1 MPKKS
6 KKGGGGKDGGRTE
19 GERLLFQQQR
29 AQAEEEMAKKKEEML
44 TLFLKDKL
52 QKEERNTAVN
62 LLKLNDGWRSIL
74 RQTRSDELRKDIV
87 VMQQSFERQ
96 LDAMDNITKN
106 LLRDLQESERQSAQ
120 VHRAHLQRV
129 DSLWAQ
135 QDKRLMFLHQ
145 RWEGGL
151 QQLSSNYNSDK
162 KQMLEHFRKLRAELE
177 DAEFTLRKQHEETIS
192 ELHEV
197 YGTSISAYNDISDT
211 TVHHT
216 ASHWSLS
223 AVSSLCAQKAAI
235 LQNSKMRLDEET
247 LKQRRAEESC
257 RKETMTVEHLQYI
270 NRGFIQ
276 STETSV
282 KDEKMLKDSVVRLKE
297 KLSSSKK
304 EHKGVELD
312 LLAATDQ
319 VKHSTHQLRDQLM
332 QSQKV
337 ARKQLTDLT
346 VQSDNAAKKLRAV
359 IAKGE
364 KVLRVA
370 EMCRRLE
377 SKILLTPPS
386 DKPRQEPDSEGPA
399 EVSPELRHVTR
410 RLTSAVLQREALKRH
425 KDDLSGEN
433 QQLRLLLR
441 QHLDGMTVSEQH
453 MDQRHALL
461 TVYPAPIATAPPD
474 TRRCHTVIEAVH
486 AVKHSLR

>member
-74 RQTRSDELRKDIV
+74 RQTRSNELRKDIV

-96 LDAMDNITKN
+96 LDALDNITKN

-129 DSLWAQ
+129 ESLWAQ

-151 QQLSSNYNSDK
+151 QQLSSTYNSDK
-162 KQMLEHFRKLRAELE
+162 KQMLEHFRKLRAEVE
-177 DAEFTLRKQHEETIS
+177 DAEFTLRKQHEETTS
-192 ELHEV
+192 ELHKV
-197 YGTSISAYNDISDT
+197 YGASISAYNDTSTEKI
-211 TVHHT
+211 
-216 ASHWSLS
+216 
-223 AVSSLCAQKAAI
+223 AI
-235 LQNSKMRLDEET
+235 LRNSKMRLDEET
-247 LKQRRAEESC
+247 LKQRRAEECC
-257 RKETMTVEHLQYI
+257 RKDTMTVEHLQYI
-270 NRGFIQ
+270 NRGFVQ

-312 LLAATDQ
+312 LLAAADQ
-319 VKHSTHQLRDQLM
+319 VKHSTHQLRDQLKH
-332 QSQKV
+332 SQKV

-377 SKILLTPPS
+377 SKVLLTPPS

-399 EVSPELRHVTR
+399 EVSPEPRHVTR
-410 RLTSAVLQREALKRH
+410 CPTSAVLQREALKRH
-425 KDDLSGEN
+425 KDDLSAEN

-461 TVYPAPIATAPPD
+461 TVYPAPTATAPPD

>member
-19 GERLLFQQQR
+19 DERLLFQQQR

-74 RQTRSDELRKDIV
+74 RQTRSDELRKDIA
-87 VMQQSFERQ
+87 VMQQTFERQ
-96 LDAMDNITKN
+96 LDALDNITKN
-106 LLRDLQESERQSAQ
+106 LLGDLQKSERQSAQ
-120 VHRAHLQRV
+120 VHRSHLQRV
-129 DSLWAQ
+129 ESLWAQ

-145 RWEGGL
+145 LWEGGL
-151 QQLSSNYNSDK
+151 QQLSSNYSSDK

-177 DAEFTLRKQHEETIS
+177 DAEFTLRKQHEETMS
-192 ELHEV
+192 EIHEL
-197 YGTSISAYNDISDT
+197 YGTIISAYDNSADT
-211 TVHHT
+211 KKV
-216 ASHWSLS
+216 
-223 AVSSLCAQKAAI
+223 AI

-247 LKQRRAEESC
+247 LKQRRAEERC
-257 RKETMTVEHLQYI
+257 RKDTMTVEHLQYI
-270 NRGFIQ
+270 NRGYIQ
-276 STETSV
+276 STETNV
-282 KDEKMLKDSVVRLKE
+282 KEEKMLKDSVVQLKE

-304 EHKGVELD
+304 EHKVVELD
-312 LLAATDQ
+312 LLAAADQ

-364 KVLRVA
+364 KLLRVA

-377 SKILLTPPS
+377 SKVLLSRPS
-386 DKPRQEPDSEGPA
+386 EEPRQEPDSEGPA
-399 EVSPELRHVTR
+399 EVFPELRHVTR
-410 RLTSAVLQREALKRH
+410 RLNSAVLQREALRRH
-425 KDDLSGEN
+425 REVLSAEN

-461 TVYPAPIATAPPD
+461 TVYPAPTATAPPD
-474 TRRCHTVIEAVH
+474 TSRRHTVIEAVH
-486 AVKHSLR
+486 AIKHSLR